1 MSKIRRIVVLTASLM
16 MLTTSVVAQGPG
28 AGTRDYFPLRV
39 GNFWKYRH
47 NEGIEFSYKVVE
59 ASKQADGTTLYQV
72 KKSQTVNV
80 NSWYTN
86 ANGWVIL
93 RKDAYPDHE
102 GLERTYQPP
111 KQILQ
116 NPLNPG
122 ATWTW
127 KGKTVT
133 QTDGSE
139 TSKVVGSERVEVP
152 AGKFRAMKVVSTIR
166 DGESTKTVTNWYVD
180 GVGLVKSWTEAGP
193 FKYGWELVEYNFKK

>member
-1 MSKIRRIVVLTASLM
+1 M
-16 MLTTSVVAQGPG
+16 MLTTIVAAQRPG
-28 AGTRDYFPLRV
+28 ARTRDYFPLRV

-59 ASKQADGTTLYQV
+59 AGKQADGTTLYQV
-72 KKSQTVNV
+72 QKSQTVNL

-102 GLERTYQPP
+102 GLEMTYKPP
-111 KQILQ
+111 KQILK

-127 KGKTVT
+127 SGKSVTLGDSTESSTVI
-133 QTDGSE
+133 
-139 TSKVVGSERVEVP
+139 GSERVAVP

-166 DGESTKTVTNWYVD
+166 DGESAKTVTNWYVD
-180 GVGLVKSWTEAGP
+180 GVGLVKCWTEAGP
-193 FKYGWELVEYNFKK
+193 FKYGWELIEYNIAK